1 MNNTQ
6 IKLLEQI
13 VAGLL
18 DVGNR
23 LKKVSLELKKAKKSM

>member
-13 VAGLL
+13 VSGLL
-18 DVGNR
+18 DVGNK